1 MATTDGSGRSRTSG
15 EVRDKRTAPP
25 GVLPRRV
32 QTWIMAGLALVII
45 VVILLT
51 GHQEPPTPTSGDRQ
65 SVQPAPPPAERIRT
79 FQREMAERGVREQ
92 PPNAP
97 SPPPI
102 VAERSASGG
111 TAPQVDPVIDER
123 KRREY
128 QSLFADNVAFSQR
141 SGATD
146 RLSSATTASA
156 SGSFPLPSPQDLAAF
171 QQALTQTTN
180 GRGAIPS
187 AAVPPPDTAAA
198 RTASPAAVP
207 QDVLT
212 PVGADRGHRLLEG
225 TVVETVLLNRLD
237 GTFSGPVAA
246 MVTTP
251 VYSEDRQTV
260 LIPAGARVLGEVS
273 PVQTWGDARLAV
285 SFHRLLLPNGDTV
298 SLDRFRGLNH
308 IGETGLKDEVN
319 RHYLRVFGASV
330 GVGALSGLA
339 QWGTRGGFNGDV
351 EDASRQSAGAS
362 LATSTGRILD
372 RYLNV
377 LPTITIRE
385 GYRIK
390 VYLTNDVFLP
400 AYDGARK
407 ARKEGV

>member
-1 MATTDGSGRSRTSG
+1 
-15 EVRDKRTAPP
+15 
-25 GVLPRRV
+25 
-32 QTWIMAGLALVII
+32 MAGLALVII

-51 GHQEPPTPTSGDRQ
+51 GHQEPPTPTTDDRQ
-65 SVQPAPPPAERIRT
+65 SAQPAPPPAERIRT

-92 PPNAP
+92 APNAP
-97 SPPPI
+97 PPPPI
-102 VAERSASGG
+102 VVERGASGG
-111 TAPQVDPVIDER
+111 TAPPVDPLIDER

-128 QSLFADNVAFSQR
+128 QSLFADNVAYSQR

-146 RLSSATTASA
+146 RLSNTTTESLAR
-156 SGSFPLPSPQDLAAF
+156 SFSMPSPQDLAAF
-171 QQALTQTTN
+171 QQALMQTTN
-180 GRGAIPS
+180 GRGAMPS
-187 AAVPPPDTAAA
+187 APGPSPDTAVTTA
-198 RTASPAAVP
+198 ASPQAVRT
-207 QDVLT
+207 QE
-212 PVGADRGHRLLEG
+212 GAERGHRLLEG
-225 TVVETVLLNRLD
+225 TVLETVLLNRLD

-298 SLDRFRGLNH
+298 SLDRFRGLNQ
-308 IGETGLKDEVN
+308 IGETGLQDEVN

-330 GVGALSGLA
+330 AVGALSGLA
-339 QWGTRGGFNGDV
+339 QWGTRGGFNGDI

-385 GYRIK
+385 GHRIK

-400 AYDGARK
+400 AYSDARK
-407 ARKEGV
+407 APKEGV

>member
-1 MATTDGSGRSRTSG
+1 
-15 EVRDKRTAPP
+15 
-25 GVLPRRV
+25 
-32 QTWIMAGLALVII
+32 MAGLALVII

-51 GHQEPPTPTSGDRQ
+51 GHQEPPTPTSNDRQ
-65 SVQPAPPPAERIRT
+65 SAQPAPPPAERIRT
-79 FQREMAERGVREQ
+79 FQREMAERGVREV

-97 SPPPI
+97 PSPPP
-102 VAERSASGG
+102 VAEPGRSGG
-111 TAPQVDPVIDER
+111 AAPQEDPLVDER
-123 KRREY
+123 KQREY

-141 SGATD
+141 SGATN
-146 RLSSATTASA
+146 RLSSATTAPGP
-156 SGSFPLPSPQDLAAF
+156 GSFPMPSPQELAAF
-171 QQALTQTTN
+171 QQVLMQTTN
-180 GRGAIPS
+180 GRGAMPS
-187 AAVPPPDTAAA
+187 AAIPPPDAAA
-198 RTASPAAVP
+198 PRTSSPAAAP
-207 QDVLT
+207 QAVRT
-212 PVGADRGHRLLEG
+212 PEGADRSHRLLEG

-246 MVTTP
+246 MVTTS

-285 SFHRLLLPNGDTV
+285 SFHRLLLPNGDSF
-298 SLDRFRGLNH
+298 SLDHFKGLNQ
-308 IGETGLKDEVN
+308 IGETGLKDAVN
-319 RHYLRVFGASV
+319 RHYLQVFGASIA
-330 GVGALSGLA
+330 VGALSGLA
-339 QWGTRGGFNGDV
+339 QWGTRGGYNADI

-385 GYRIK
+385 GHRIK

-400 AYDGARK
+400 AYDRARK
-407 ARKEGV
+407 TQKEGV

>member
-1 MATTDGSGRSRTSG
+1 MATTDGSGRTRTPG
-15 EVRDKRTAPP
+15 EVRDKRTPP
-25 GVLPRRV
+25 AGVLPRRV

-45 VVILLT
+45 VVIMLT
-51 GHQEPPTPTSGDRQ
+51 GHQAPPTPTTGDRP
-65 SVQPAPPPAERIRT
+65 SAQPAPPPAERIRT
-79 FQREMAERGVREQ
+79 FQREMAERGVREP

-97 SPPPI
+97 PAPPM
-102 VAERSASGG
+102 VAERGASGG
-111 TAPQVDPVIDER
+111 TTPQVDPVVDER

-141 SGATD
+141 SGATN
-146 RLSSATTASA
+146 RPSSATTAA
-156 SGSFPLPSPQDLAAF
+156 GPGSFPTPSPQDLAAF
-171 QQALTQTTN
+171 QQALMQATN

-187 AAVPPPDTAAA
+187 VAVAPPDTAAS
-198 RTASPAAVP
+198 RTSSPAAAP
-207 QDVLT
+207 QAVRT
-212 PVGADRGHRLLEG
+212 PERADGGHRLLEG
-225 TVVETVLLNRLD
+225 TVLETVLLNRLD

-251 VYSEDRQTV
+251 VYSEDRQAV

-273 PVQTWGDARLAV
+273 PVQNWGDARLAV
-285 SFHRLLLPNGDTV
+285 SFHRLLLPNGETV
-298 SLDRFRGLNH
+298 SLDQFKGLNQV
-308 IGETGLKDEVN
+308 GETGLKDAVN
-319 RHYLRVFGASV
+319 RHYLQVFGASV
-330 GVGALSGLA
+330 AIGALSGLA
-339 QWGTRGGFNGDV
+339 QWGTRGGYNGDI

-362 LATSTGRILD
+362 LATSSGRILD

-385 GYRIK
+385 GHRIK